1 MLNNNETQ
9 SRIAAQLL
17 RAALANL
24 DSQRQNA
31 LATLD
36 IYLHVPAGVGD
47 HPNLVAEIVTAT
59 KALAEAEDGI
69 AALER
74 HFLTTEEEAI
84 SSALFTEGEPDVD
97 P

>member
-1 MLNNNETQ
+1 MSNNNETQ

-17 RAALANL
+17 RAALATL

-36 IYLHVPAGVGD
+36 IYLHVPTGVGD
-47 HPNLVAEIVTAT
+47 HPNLVSEIVTAT
-59 KALAEAEDGI
+59 KALAEAEDGM

-74 HFLTTEEEAI
+74 HFLTTEEPFPGMP
-84 SSALFTEGEPDVD
+84 FTEGESDVD